1 MLESIQHFL
10 NDGITAWFIL
20 GSGILLVL
28 ISIDRIYYLF
38 FRVQSAATAT
48 MGAVTQSVLK
58 RNYTEAIQICNS
70 SENVPQFSVIKAGL
84 MAVDSGREAMK
95 ASLGSQVVDISKQC
109 DKRLPIIALIASV
122 ATLLGLLGTISGLMK
137 TFASLAAA
145 DPSKKGE
152 MLGKGISEAM
162 TATAGGLI
170 VGIAA
175 MVIHTICTTKADE
188 IVGGAQKS
196 GFDII
201 NLVEKSERG
210 D

>member
-1 MLESIQHFL
+1 MEALQHFL

-20 GSGILLVL
+20 ASGVLLIILTL
-28 ISIDRIYYLF
+28 DRFYFLF
-38 FRVQSAATAT
+38 FKVQNAAATT
-48 MGAVTQSVLK
+48 MGAITQSVLR

-70 SENVPQFSVIKAGL
+70 SENVPQFTVIKAGL

-95 ASLGSQVVDISKQC
+95 ASLGSQVVEISKQC
-109 DKRLPIIALIASV
+109 EKRVPLIALIASV

-137 TFASLAAA
+137 TFASLASA
-145 DPSKKGE
+145 DPAKKGE

-170 VGIAA
+170 VGIIA
-175 MVIHTICTTKADE
+175 MVVHTICTTKLDE
-188 IVGGAQKS
+188 IVGGSQKA

-210 D
+210 E